1 MLIHEGE
8 LTKLCRKVPK
18 KVHLAFLCVCT
29 VALSA
34 DLLYLSF
41 SLSLQRYFFLF
52 NDLLLYGV
60 ANPLNRTYIIHRT
73 ISLLAGRIIP
83 VDDSDKVKN
92 GFKIISKG
100 EPTSPHLF
108 VFFPLFALRSPAD
121 HQPEK
126 SFLVWADTPEEKL
139 SWTAKIEAGA
149 CPCTVW
155 SPQFRHMM
163 VACHA
168 YCVFTQ
174 GLPLFCSKGEFEA
187 EPTHHRRRG
196 I

>member
-1 MLIHEGE
+1 VSALWRFW
-8 LTKLCRKVPK
+8 LTC
-18 KVHLAFLCVCT
+18 H
-29 VALSA
+29 
-34 DLLYLSF
+34 LSF
-41 SLSLQRYFFLF
+41 FLSLLQRYFFLF

-100 EPTSPHLF
+100 EPTSPILL
-108 VFFPLFALRSPAD
+108 FFPLFALRSPTD

-149 CPCTVW
+149 RPYTAP
-155 SPQFRHMM
+155 SPIL
-163 VACHA
+163 AHA
-168 YCVFTQ
+168 V
-174 GLPLFCSKGEFEA
+174 
-187 EPTHHRRRG
+187 
-196 I
+196 